1 MIIIKSKTEDPFARI
16 PVQLLNDSSLKW
28 KEKGLLCYLL
38 SKPMGWKLRIADL
51 QARSGDGRDAIY
63 ASLNAL
69 ISAGYCQRTKSRD
82 DMGLLS
88 GYEYAIADAP
98 IFTENP
104 YTENPCTDNPTH
116 SKKDSSKNEE
126 LLFKELNNEPKKKKD
141 TFPWKEVIGIFH
153 SRRPDKKYR
162 TNPKGVTDR
171 NVKAFW
177 RRNGKVMLA
186 FEKLC
191 DKINESKYLM
201 GKDAFEGIFPQPDP
215 NWSWVF
221 AKNPN
226 GEWRCDKIME
236 GAYSDEKMSFVVER
250 KTETIKAVIVGLG
263 ERTINPLE
271 KTSSGLL
278 VYEKIGTDDYT
289 GLDKYIKIN

>member
-69 ISAGYCQRTKSRD
+69 IAAGYCQRTKSRD

-98 IFTENP
+98 IFTD
-104 YTENPCTDNPTH
+104 NPCTEKPNTDNPTH
-116 SKKDSSKNEE
+116 SKIDSSKNEE

-141 TFPWKEVIGIFH
+141 TFPWKEVIGIFNNK
-153 SRRPDKKYR
+153 RPNKKYR

-171 NVKAFW
+171 NIKAFW
-177 RRNGKVMLA
+177 RRNGKVTLA
-186 FEKLC
+186 FERLC

-201 GKDAFEGIFPQPDP
+201 GEGDFAGIFPQPDP

-221 AKNPN
+221 AKNTN
-226 GEWRCDKIME
+226 GEWRCDKIMDN
-236 GAYSDEKMSFVVER
+236 AYSDEKMSFVLQRNE
-250 KTETIKAVIVGLG
+250 ETKEVVVVGVG
-263 ERTINPLE
+263 RQVINPSE
-271 KTSSGLL
+271 KQVQGCLFM
-278 VYEKIGTDDYT
+278 K
-289 GLDKYIKIN
+289 K